1 MTRMRRLALALACA
15 AALCAPSSTT
25 AGQAAGVAAETRCA
39 GTVTVTVVGKRVRAS
54 SIKTTKVSCTVGRAL
69 IGSFLTKVDS
79 SRACRRAAGK
89 APPTKGCMVVS
100 YHCFRN
106 KPSASYCATVSGK
119 LVQWRERKLLS
130 GSPPRSAR

>member
-25 AGQAAGVAAETRCA
+25 AGQAAGVATETRCA

-69 IGSFLTKVDS
+69 IASFLTKVDS

-119 LVQWRERKLLS
+119 LVQWRERKLL
-130 GSPPRSAR
+130 